1 MMPRRKQTKTE
12 KMLAVLVRPDW
23 TMDELM
29 SELRMNIEQVA
40 AMLSGDYERS
50 LLQSLRFLED
60 FRTQM
65 TVSRH
70 RVTAVHRLITLM
82 NDKFEDKDREI
93 LRRACAELL
102 RTKIVPDETGGQV
115 ALAMIAGDEQVTDM
129 ELLAALR
136 RIGSDEQPGTQTHEL
151 RLLGTSEA
159 IDTEVVQ

>member
-1 MMPRRKQTKTE
+1 MMPRRKETKIE
-12 KMLAVLVRPDW
+12 KMLAVLIRPDW

-29 SELRMNIEQVA
+29 GELRMNIEQVA

-82 NDKFEDKDREI
+82 GEEYEDKDREI

-102 RTKIVPDETGGQV
+102 RTKIVPDASGSPAAV
-115 ALAMIAGDEQVTDM
+115 AALVGDEQVSDI
-129 ELLAALR
+129 ELLAALSR
-136 RIGSDEQPGTQTHEL
+136 LGREEPGDGEPRMLPTREM
-151 RLLGTSEA
+151 
-159 IDTEVVQ
+159 IDGEVAQ